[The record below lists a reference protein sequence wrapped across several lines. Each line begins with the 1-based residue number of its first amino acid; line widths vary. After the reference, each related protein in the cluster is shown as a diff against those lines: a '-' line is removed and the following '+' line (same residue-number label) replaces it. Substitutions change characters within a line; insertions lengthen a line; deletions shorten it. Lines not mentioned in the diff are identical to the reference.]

1 MYSDT
6 KKTWVPEARRVIT
19 PTVVQMEAVECGAA
33 ALSIILSYYGRF
45 IPLEQLRSDCGVSR
59 DGSKASS
66 IVIAAK
72 NHGLNALG
80 FHYELEQLNQVKV
93 PFIVFWNFNH
103 FLVVEG
109 FSKDQVFLND
119 PATGPRSV
127 SLYEFDQ
134 SYTGV
139 VLTFEPT
146 KEFIPQGKPPSI
158 VNSLKTR
165 MTKNYDSILYLLLI
179 GIILVIP
186 GLLIPTFTK
195 IYIDDYLIGEMRDWL
210 RPIIF
215 GLIITGIGKGFLIW
229 VQNYYLVRFETKLD
243 LRDSSRYFWHI
254 LHLPMQFFSQRG
266 TGDLSN
272 RILLN
277 SKIATSISRDVS
289 RTFLNMFVASF
300 YLVLMFIYTTTLTLF
315 TLIIA
320 VINFVVLKK
329 IMKIRRD
336 KSLQIGITN
345 GQFQNAAY
353 NGIDSIETLKASGRE
368 NDYFNKLMGIQVK
381 IINANQELQ
390 ERTIPFQTAP
400 LLLNGINTLIILG
413 IGSLFIIQGHM
424 SIGMLIA
431 FQSLAAGFLTPVND
445 LVSITGVIQ
454 ELSGDMAKVD
464 DVMEAESL
472 PKDSAFTGTTDAR
485 KFEGYLSL
493 ENITFG
499 YNVTQKPLFH
509 DFSLNISPGK
519 RIALI
524 GGSGSGK
531 STIAKLICRLYTP
544 WEGVIIIDDEPI
556 TSIPMIEYAGSVS
569 LVDQEIKLFKGSIA
583 DNITM
588 WDPSITEQDMI
599 RAAKDACI
607 HEVITQRDNGYDTGV
622 SEDGTNFSGGQRQR
636 IEIARALAK
645 NPRVLIMD
653 EATSALD
660 PVTEELISN
669 NIRHRGCTCIII
681 AHRLST
687 IRDCDEIIVLDKGE
701 VVERGTHEELLSLSG
716 HYSRLIKMEAKS

>member
-1 MYSDT
+1 MDSDT
-6 KKTWVPEARRVIT
+6 NQTWVPKNQRVIT
-19 PTVVQMEAVECGAA
+19 PTVIQMEAVECGAA
-33 ALSIILSYYGRF
+33 ALAIILGYYGRF
-45 IPLEQLRSDCGVSR
+45 VPLEQLRVDCGVSR

-72 NHGLNALG
+72 NYGLNAQG
-80 FHYELEQLNQVKV
+80 FRYELDKLGEVKV

-119 PATGPRSV
+119 PGSGPRAV

-146 KEFIPQGKPPSI
+146 PAFIPQGKPPSI
-158 VNSLKTR
+158 ILSLKKR
-165 MTKNYDSILYLLLI
+165 LENNYNSVLYLLLI
-179 GIILVIP
+179 GLVLVIP

-195 IYIDDYLIGEMRDWL
+195 IYIDNYLVGGMNDWL
-210 RPIIF
+210 KPIIF
-215 GLIITGIGKGFLIW
+215 GLVVTGITKGLLTW
-229 VQNYYLVRFETKLD
+229 LQDYYLARFETKLD
-243 LRDSSRYFWHI
+243 LRDSSKYFWHI
-254 LHLPMQFFSQRG
+254 LHLPMSFFSQRG
-266 TGDLSN
+266 TGDLSS

-277 SKIATSISRDVS
+277 SKIATSISNDVS
-289 RTFLNMFVASF
+289 KTFLNIFVASF
-300 YLVLMFIYTTTLTLF
+300 YLILMALYTPILTFF
-315 TLIIA
+315 TVVIA
-320 VINFVVLKK
+320 VVNFVVLKRIIK
-329 IMKIRRD
+329 IQRD
-336 KSLQIGITN
+336 KSLQIGIAN
-345 GQFQNAAY
+345 GQFQSAAY

-381 IINANQELQ
+381 IINAGQELQ
-390 ERTIPFQTAP
+390 EKTIYIKTMPS
-400 LLLNGINTLIILG
+400 LLNGINTAIILG
-413 IGSLFIIQGHM
+413 LGSVLIIQGHL
-424 SIGMLIA
+424 SIGMLMA
-431 FQSLAAGFLTPVND
+431 FQSLALGFLTPIND
-445 LVSITGVIQ
+445 LVSFTSVIQ

-464 DVMEAESL
+464 DVMHAVSL
-472 PKDSAFTGTTDAR
+472 PKDAALMEKTNAH

-493 ENITFG
+493 ENIAFG
-499 YNVTQKPLFH
+499 YNVTQKPLFEN
-509 DFSLNISPGK
+509 FSLTISPGQ

-544 WEGVIIIDDEPI
+544 WEGIIKIDDKPI
-556 TSIPMIEYAGSVS
+556 TDTSMIEYAGSVS
-569 LVDQEIKLFKGSIA
+569 LVDQEIRLFKGSIA

-588 WDPSITEQDMI
+588 WDSSITEQDI
-599 RAAKDACI
+599 IQAAKDACI
-607 HEVITQRDNGYDTGV
+607 HEVITQRDNGYNTEV
-622 SEDGTNFSGGQRQR
+622 SERGGNFSGGQRQR

-660 PVTEELISN
+660 PITEELISN
-669 NIRHRGCTCIII
+669 NIRQRGCTCIII

-687 IRDCDEIIVLDKGE
+687 IRDCDEIIVLEKGE
-701 VVERGTHEELLSLSG
+701 VVERGTHEALITRSG
-716 HYSRLIKMEAKS
+716 PYSQLMQMEANT